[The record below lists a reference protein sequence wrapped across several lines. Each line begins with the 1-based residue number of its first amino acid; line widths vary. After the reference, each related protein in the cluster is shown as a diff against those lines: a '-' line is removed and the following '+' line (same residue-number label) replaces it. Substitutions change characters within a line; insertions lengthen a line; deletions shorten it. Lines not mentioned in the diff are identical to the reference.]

1 MLLVMFMCHVYM
13 PWKQEQTM
21 YMETSLQILNII
33 NYFFLS
39 LYIYSQKIYNIT
51 VLYCLISQT

>member
-33 NYFFLS
+33 NYFFL
-39 LYIYSQKIYNIT
+39 YIYSQKIYNIT
-51 VLYCLISQT
+51 ILYYLISQT

>member
-39 LYIYSQKIYNIT
+39 LSIYI
-51 VLYCLISQT
+51 